1 MKFKVTKEAL
11 SEGLSRV
18 QGLILARTTIPV
30 LSNVLM
36 VAEKGSLRLTTS
48 DMDLTSETSI
58 PAEVT
63 KAGSTTLPL
72 KRLVAIVRECVAG
85 ELEFALDNQTAT
97 ISAGSAVLKING
109 ISAEDFPARPKFGE
123 SRVYTM
129 KQEDLRRMLQR
140 TAYSASVDATRG
152 AINGVLLAFQG
163 QKLTVVATDGR
174 RLALVDSELEFPKE
188 CEGQIVLPPRAVS
201 ELSRTLTGEGPL
213 TIRATANQVA
223 FETSEYTLM
232 SKLMEGVFPNFRQVI
247 PSQCENRVVMPRED
261 FLGALR
267 RVSALAMDN
276 EISLTLTFARNKLE
290 VFGSVAEVGE
300 AKESLPVKY
309 DGKSIKIAFNP
320 YYLIEPIKQL
330 SSDNLYFE
338 FNDDIGP
345 GVLKSDESFL
355 YVIMP
360 VRVS

>member
-1 MKFKVTKEAL
+1 MKLKISKEAL
-11 SEGLSRV
+11 SEGLGRV

-36 VAEKGSLRLTTS
+36 VAEKGQLRLTTS
-48 DMDLTSETSI
+48 DMDLTSETSV
-58 PAEVT
+58 PAEVL
-63 KAGSTTLPL
+63 KGGSITLPM
-72 KRLVAIVRECVAG
+72 KRLLAVVRECVSG
-85 ELEFALDNQTAT
+85 ELEFSLEDQMISITSGGAL
-97 ISAGSAVLKING
+97 LKING

-129 KQEDLRRMLQR
+129 KQEDLRKMLQR

-152 AINGVLLAFQG
+152 AINGVLLSFQD

-174 RLALVDSELEFPKE
+174 RLALVDAELEFPEE
-188 CEGQIVLPPRAVS
+188 CQGQIVLPPRAVA
-201 ELSRTLTGEGPL
+201 ELNRTLTGEGPL
-213 TIRATANQVA
+213 TIRATSNQVA
-223 FETSEYTLM
+223 FETEGYTLM

-247 PSQCENRVVMPRED
+247 PTQNENRVVIPREG

-276 EISLTLTFARNKLE
+276 DISLTLTFARNKIE
-290 VFGSVAEVGE
+290 VYGSVAEVGE
-300 AKESLPVKY
+300 ARESLPVRY
-309 DGKSIKIAFNP
+309 DGKSVKIAFNP

-330 SSDNLYFE
+330 ASDEIYFE